1 MPHWHPEVPPSAR
14 TRTPTPAPAPASTTT
29 AVTTTVSTRVRVVSA
44 LQGVKH
50 RMAAER
56 GSAVLE
62 FTFLALLLLVP
73 VVYLVLTL
81 AQLQGASFAV
91 VGAADQAAKV
101 YVDAPDQRTAD
112 AAARQAVRI
121 ALEDFGFSPELSAVE
136 ITCDPQC
143 LTPGSSV
150 RVAVELTVPLPLI
163 PSMPGVNTSPA
174 VVDAQATQR
183 VERFG

>member
-14 TRTPTPAPAPASTTT
+14 TRTPAPAPAPT
-29 AVTTTVSTRVRVVSA
+29 AVTMTDSTRVRVASA
-44 LQGVKH
+44 LRDITH